1 MSSHRILVVDDEPAV
16 RKFLRNCLEGAGYL
30 VIEASTGR
38 EAVEL
43 TRKEHPDLLI
53 LDLGLPDLEGIEVA
67 KLLREWSETPIV
79 VLSVRDQ
86 ERDIVASLDAGADD
100 YLTKPFG
107 VSELLARMRA
117 ALRRA
122 ARGQTEPIFRSGPL
136 EVDLESRLVKVSGA
150 EKQLTPTEYDLLKTF
165 VQNAGRVL
173 THQQLLHRVWGRGY
187 ENDLQ
192 VLRVNVSNL
201 RRKVEP
207 DPTHPSL
214 LVTEPGVGYRLR
226 TS

>member
-1 MSSHRILVVDDEPAV
+1 M
-16 RKFLRNCLEGAGYL
+16 
-30 VIEASTGR
+30 
-38 EAVEL
+38 
-43 TRKEHPDLLI
+43 

-67 KLLREWSETPIV
+67 RLLREWCETPIV
-79 VLSVRDQ
+79 ILSVRDQ

-107 VSELLARMRA
+107 VSELLARIRA
-117 ALRRA
+117 ALRRSARA
-122 ARGQTEPIFRSGPL
+122 AQSDPVFISGPL
-136 EVDLESRLVKVSGA
+136 EVDLDSRTVKVEGE
-150 EKQLTPTEYDLLKTF
+150 EKQLTPTEYDLLRTF

-187 ENDLQ
+187 EDDLQ
-192 VLRVNVSNL
+192 ILRVNVSNL

-207 DPTHPSL
+207 DPKVPKL

-226 TS
+226 TL